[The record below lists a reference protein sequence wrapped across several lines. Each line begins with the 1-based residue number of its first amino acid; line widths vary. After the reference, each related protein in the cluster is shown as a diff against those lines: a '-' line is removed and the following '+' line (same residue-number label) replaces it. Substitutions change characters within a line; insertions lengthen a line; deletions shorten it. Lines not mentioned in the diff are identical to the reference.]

1 MHPIDQVTLNFSD
14 GSLAALNIILGVVMF
29 GVALDLSVDDFKR
42 ALKTPRGPILGMLA
56 QFLIMP
62 AATFGLIQVL
72 DPTPSVGLGMIMV
85 ASCPGGNISNF
96 ITHVGRGD
104 TALSVTM
111 TALSTV
117 AAIFMTPFNVSFW
130 GSLDPGTAAVLTE
143 FQLDPLSMFQNVL
156 VLLGIPLILGMVVAA
171 KFPNAAAKM
180 RKPFK
185 VLSLAFFAVFVLIAF
200 RSNFDFFLEYIG
212 YVFVPVLLQNAL
224 SLSTGYGLARIGRLT
239 GPQARSV
246 AIEVG
251 IQNSGLGLILIFGFF
266 GGLGGMAVIAAWW
279 GIWHIIAGLT
289 LAGTWTWWD
298 SRKPEPVAQQA
309 G

>member
-1 MHPIDQVTLNFSD
+1 MHPIDQVQLNFSST
-14 GSLAALNIILGVVMF
+14 SLTALNVILGIIMF
-29 GVALDLSVDDFKR
+29 GVALDLSLDDFKR
-42 ALKTPRGPILGMLA
+42 AAKMPRGPILGMIA
-56 QFLIMP
+56 QFLLMP
-62 AATFGLIQVL
+62 AATFGLMTVL
-72 DPTPSVGLGMIMV
+72 DPTPSVGLGMLMV

-96 ITHVGRGD
+96 ITHVGKGD

-117 AAIFMTPFNVSFW
+117 GAIFMTPFNVTFW
-130 GSLDPGTAAVLTE
+130 GGLNPGTAAILTE
-143 FQLDPLSMFQNVL
+143 FQLDPLSMFGNVL
-156 VLLGIPLILGMVVAA
+156 VLLGIPLVLGMLVGA
-171 KFPNAAAKM
+171 KAPKLADKM

-185 VLSLAFFAVFVLIAF
+185 VLSLAFFFIFIVVAF

-224 SLSTGYGLARIGRLT
+224 SLSTGYGLARLGRLE
-239 GPQARSV
+239 GAQARAV

-279 GIWHIIAGLT
+279 GIWHIIAGLS
-289 LAGTWTWWD
+289 LAGIWTTWD
-298 SRKPEPVAQQA
+298 RRKAAAQPA
-309 G
+309 A

>member
-1 MHPIDQVTLNFSD
+1 MHPIDSVALNFSAT
-14 GSLAALNIILGVVMF
+14 SLTALNIILGIIMF
-29 GVALDLSVDDFKR
+29 GVALDLSIDDFKR
-42 ALKTPRGPILGMLA
+42 ALKMPRAPILGMLA
-56 QFLIMP
+56 QFLLMP
-62 AATFGLIQVL
+62 AATFGLMTVL

-117 AAIFMTPFNVSFW
+117 GAIFMTPLNVAFW
-130 GSLDPGTAAVLTE
+130 GSMDPGTAAVLTE
-143 FQLDPLSMFQNVL
+143 FQLDPLGMFGNVL
-156 VLLGIPLILGMVVAA
+156 VLLGVPLILGMTVAA
-171 KFPNAAAKM
+171 KAPGAAEKM

-185 VLSLAFFAVFVLIAF
+185 VMSLAFFFVFILVAF
-200 RSNFDFFLEYIG
+200 RSNFDFFLQYIG

-224 SLSTGYGLARIGRLT
+224 SLTTGYTLARIGRLE
-239 GPQARSV
+239 GAQARAV

-279 GIWHIIAGLT
+279 GIWHIIAGLS
-289 LAGTWTWWD
+289 LAGVWTWWD
-298 SRKPEPVAQQA
+298 KRNGIERETATT
-309 G
+309 

>member
-1 MHPIDQVTLNFSD
+1 MHPIDQVQLNFSA
-14 GSLAALNIILGVVMF
+14 GSLTALNIILGIVMF
-29 GVALDLSVDDFKR
+29 GVALDLSIDDFKR
-42 ALKTPRGPILGMLA
+42 AIKMPRGPLLGMLA

-62 AATFGLIQVL
+62 AVTFGLMKVL

-96 ITHVGRGD
+96 ITHVGKGD

-117 AAIFMTPFNVSFW
+117 AAIFMTPLNVTFW
-130 GSLDPGTAAVLTE
+130 GSLDPGTAQVLTD
-143 FQLDPLSMFQNVL
+143 FQLDPLSMFGNVL
-156 VLLGIPLILGMVVAA
+156 VLLGIPLVIGMTVGA
-171 KFPNAAAKM
+171 KFPRAADKM

-185 VLSLAFFAVFVLIAF
+185 VLSLAFFAAFIVIAF

-212 YVFVPVLLQNAL
+212 YVFVPVLLQNAI
-224 SLSTGYGLARIGRLT
+224 SLGTGYGLARLGRLD
-239 GPQARSV
+239 GAQARAV

-279 GIWHIIAGLT
+279 GIWHIIAGLS
-289 LAGTWTWWD
+289 LAAIWTWRD
-298 SRKPEPVAQQA
+298 NRKPAPASA
-309 G
+309 